1 MPTNRF
7 SRFLINQSIDNWSII
22 DNRLIESENRWRQ
35 SIRHGRKPMIHQLL
49 GHYRLQVWPRVNFC
63 FYGCI
68 PGCGRIRPN
77 RFFWNR
83 RNTTC
88 SNTDFL
94 QIFLQSVL
102 RPILNYKKIKKVG
115 CLTDHE
121 INFWPWVHFH
131 TKCDH
136 SLWDKLLIM
145 SYKEEDLFSFWMR
158 VINRCVIIYI
168 LF

>member
-1 MPTNRF
+1 MAPLDRPWPITYNDH
-7 SRFLINQSIDNWSII
+7 FLADKSWPECPQTGFQGFWSINQSIDNWSII

-49 GHYRLQVWPRVNFC
+49 GHYRLRVWPRVNFCFYGC

-88 SNTDFL
+88 SNSDFL

-121 INFWPWVHFH
+121 INIWPWPQKVI
-131 TKCDH
+131 T
-136 SLWDKLLIM
+136 
-145 SYKEEDLFSFWMR
+145 FSETSS
-158 VINRCVIIYI
+158 
-168 LF
+168 